1 MERNT
6 TNSQTIIIDK
16 YFIKDSIIFLNS
28 KNDEGPFII
37 IEKIS
42 KTLFKEWIKNK
53 SGEEKKLIIT
63 YLKFKV
69 KIFLFNQ
76 IWKELLVKKI
86 PIWIKN

>member
-1 MERNT
+1 MERNM
-6 TNSQTIIIDK
+6 TNSHTIIIDEH
-16 YFIKDSIIFLNS
+16 FVKDSIIFLNP
-28 KNDEGPFII
+28 KNEEGPFIF

-53 SGEEKKLIIT
+53 SGKEKKLIIT

-76 IWKELLVKKI
+76 IWKELLVKKN